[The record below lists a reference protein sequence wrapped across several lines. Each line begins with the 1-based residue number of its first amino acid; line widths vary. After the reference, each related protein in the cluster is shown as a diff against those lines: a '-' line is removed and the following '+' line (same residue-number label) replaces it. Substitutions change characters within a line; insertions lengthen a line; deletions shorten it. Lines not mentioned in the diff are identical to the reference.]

1 MTTAK
6 FDHPYQSRRS
16 REGLGAGTSREMG
29 SRSPTPASTS
39 SALKARCISTK
50 ARADLKKMLD
60 FQSPSPDPSNHEVL
74 RMNTARSNATDA
86 NILENYKY
94 QFAST

>member
-1 MTTAK
+1 
-6 FDHPYQSRRS
+6 
-16 REGLGAGTSREMG
+16 
-29 SRSPTPASTS
+29 
-39 SALKARCISTK
+39 
-50 ARADLKKMLD
+50 MLD
-60 FQSPSPDPSNHEVL
+60 FRSPSPDPSNHEVL